1 MMNSFG
7 RFYSRRQGWSGGN
20 IVKHFNSCIVNK
32 LPEINMND
40 KDGAFISNYLKKN
53 NIENDYS
60 ELFNESKNHSNWYFY
75 YGDDVEIFSS
85 ESL

>member
-1 MMNSFG
+1 MNSYG
-7 RFYSRRQGWSGGN
+7 KFYSRRQGWIGGN

-32 LPEINMND
+32 LPEININD
-40 KDGAFISNYLKKN
+40 KNGAFISNYLKKN
-53 NIENDYS
+53 HIETEFS
-60 ELFNESKNHSNWYFY
+60 ELFNESKLNSSWYFY